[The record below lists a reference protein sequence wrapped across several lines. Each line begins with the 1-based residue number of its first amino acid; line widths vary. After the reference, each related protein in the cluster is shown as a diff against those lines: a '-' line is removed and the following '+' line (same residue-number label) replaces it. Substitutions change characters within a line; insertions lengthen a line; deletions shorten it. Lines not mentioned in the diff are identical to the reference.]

1 MGLAPVILIQVKAE
15 PIMLKNLPIILSRI
29 SQNFDPLF
37 SNHHLLFLLI
47 PVIFIVS
54 VVIMS
59 TIHMVTT
66 VLENR
71 MSSVQTFLQNLHKVL
86 LLSCTSSP

>member
-37 SNHHLLFLLI
+37 LFYSHI
-47 PVIFIVS
+47 ITYYS
-54 VVIMS
+54 
-59 TIHMVTT
+59 
-66 VLENR
+66 
-71 MSSVQTFLQNLHKVL
+71 
-86 LLSCTSSP
+86 